1 LTIFFSAHESG
12 TCFTHTAIFI
22 RQMLLVSRIF
32 NNPKLASA
40 AANQTTLKQ

>member
-22 RQMLLVSRIF
+22 AGMLLTSSAFVKRGRR
-32 NNPKLASA
+32 PK
-40 AANQTTLKQ
+40 TLN